1 MLQKHIELLST
12 TLIYNYIQHILKRCR
27 DLVEAYNTRIM
38 IILVTKVRNLVKSS
52 FNQSS
57 IKMFLLLQNYKQFF
71 ENILKNAH
79 KMLKKNHLKIN
90 FGWMR
95 PSLKPKV
102 VYSTITSILPL
113 LLEYNSKP
121 NYLFILWLECS
132 KVWKFF
138 FSRDHK
144 PNLKHSS
151 QK

>member
-90 FGWMR
+90 FG
-95 PSLKPKV
+95 
-102 VYSTITSILPL
+102 
-113 LLEYNSKP
+113 
-121 NYLFILWLECS
+121 
-132 KVWKFF
+132 
-138 FSRDHK
+138 
-144 PNLKHSS
+144 
-151 QK
+151 